1 MISELEKEYELLS
14 QSLKFIVSFKN
25 IAQTIFSY
33 KSIFKDR
40 SGIR

>member
-14 QSLKFIVSFKN
+14 QSLKLIVSFKN
-25 IAQTIFSY
+25 IAQTILAY
-33 KSIFKDR
+33 KSIFKER